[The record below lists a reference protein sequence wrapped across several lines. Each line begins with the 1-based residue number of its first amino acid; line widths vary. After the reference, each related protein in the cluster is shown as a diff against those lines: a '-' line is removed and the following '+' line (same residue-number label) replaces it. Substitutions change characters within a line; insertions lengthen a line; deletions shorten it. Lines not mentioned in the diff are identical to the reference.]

1 MLDGIEVTSEE
12 LAQFSQPNLAVG
24 EPSENTGCNFLALL
38 LYKLFYPTPPDS
50 SKPSGTPP
58 ETPKGEEVD

>member
-1 MLDGIEVTSEE
+1 MLDGIEVTNEE
-12 LAQFSQPNLAVG
+12 LAQFSQPTG
-24 EPSENTGCNFLALL
+24 ELSENTGCNFLALL
-38 LYKLFYPTPPDS
+38 LYKLFYPTSPDS